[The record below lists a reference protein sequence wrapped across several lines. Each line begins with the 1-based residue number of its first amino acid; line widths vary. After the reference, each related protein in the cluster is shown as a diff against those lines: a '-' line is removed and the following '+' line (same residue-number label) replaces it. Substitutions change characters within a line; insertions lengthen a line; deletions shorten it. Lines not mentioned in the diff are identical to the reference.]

1 MPETAPTHHRFRAIG
16 THVDVVVRRPA
27 DLEPAVRIAT
37 EVLRDLDETCS
48 RFRDDSDLSRVND
61 RPGEWVDIDPLLV
74 AAVEVAVDAARRT
87 DGLVNPL
94 LGRQLEVLGYDR
106 DFDQL
111 RLLEDE
117 VAVQPAPPEADAWR
131 RIALDPA
138 GAVRIPAGTC
148 LDLGA
153 TGKAWSSDL
162 IAAAWE
168 ERLSGSAL
176 IGVGG
181 DLRVATPDGHPWL
194 VGVAERP
201 GEADEHVELV
211 SGGLATSTTRIRRW
225 SRRGVRRHHLL
236 DPRTGLPAEEVWRTV
251 TALGATCTAANTA
264 STAAVVLGDAAPARL
279 AGWSVTARLVHHDGT
294 ELRVGSWPE
303 RRNVA

>member
-1 MPETAPTHHRFRAIG
+1 LT
-16 THVDVVVRRPA
+16 DV
-27 DLEPAVRIAT
+27 
-37 EVLRDLDETCS
+37 DETCS
-48 RFRDDSDLSRVND
+48 RFRDDSDLSRVNA
-61 RPGEWVDIDPLLV
+61 RPGEWVEVDRLLV
-74 AAVEVAVDAARRT
+74 AAVDVAVDAARRT

-106 DFDQL
+106 DFGLL

-117 VAVQPAPPEADAWR
+117 VAVQPPAPEVGAWR

-153 TGKAWSSDL
+153 TGKAWCSDL

-168 ERLSGSAL
+168 EQLSGGAL
-176 IGVGG
+176 IGLGG
-181 DLRVATPDGHPWL
+181 DLRVAAPDGRPWL

-201 GEADEHVELV
+201 GEPDEHVELV
-211 SGGLATSTTRIRRW
+211 SGGLATSTTRVRRW
-225 SRRGVRRHHLL
+225 ARRGVRRHHLL
-236 DPRTGLPAEEVWRTV
+236 DPRTGLPADEVWRTV

-264 STAAVVLGDAAPARL
+264 STTAVVLGDAAPQQL
-279 AGWSVTARLVHHDGT
+279 ADWSVSARLVHHDGT
-294 ELRVGSWPE
+294 ELRLGSWPE